1 VIPEQAM
8 KILEARERD
17 SVAVSFDKIKKQLE
31 VGVLETSAMMGNA
44 TTFVAGEYVMMY
56 PPGVPILVPGEK
68 VTLKVLELIEGV
80 VDEVKILM

>member
-1 VIPEQAM
+1 
-8 KILEARERD
+8 
-17 SVAVSFDKIKKQLE
+17 
-31 VGVLETSAMMGNA
+31 MMGNA

-68 VTLKVLELIEGV
+68 ITLKVLELIEGV